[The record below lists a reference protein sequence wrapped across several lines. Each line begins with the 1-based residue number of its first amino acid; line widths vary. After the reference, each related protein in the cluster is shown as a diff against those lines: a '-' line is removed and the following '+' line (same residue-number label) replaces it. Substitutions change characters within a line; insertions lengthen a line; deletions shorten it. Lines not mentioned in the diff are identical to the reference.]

1 MSTAVLVEQLKTE
14 GQDFEFYPTTKEM
27 IRCIWEHRREPY
39 SDGSGFSIKDF
50 KDVLDIGCGTCNF
63 KRFID
68 EFNESYIKRWDAGG
82 REERCSH
89 SECVNIGQYY
99 VIEKSRILIDRLDAE
114 TIVLGTNFHENTL
127 IDKPVG
133 TIFCNPPY
141 SEYEDWTARIIRE
154 SVCDSIYLVIPQ
166 RWKNSEKIR
175 LALETVK
182 QPYNRWSENLE
193 DKEKVQVL
201 GSFDFLD
208 AERSARAKVDVIF
221 IDKSFTKKETG
232 FDAFFDEVFGMQKKE
247 EKSPWE
253 EKKEKIDDVKK
264 DLATGRNKIEI
275 LCNGYAEAQQTLF
288 NHFKV
293 ISGLDADILAT
304 IGIQKEK
311 VKTALKAKFSGL
323 KNIYWEAAFD
333 CLDEITSRLTSTSR
347 QSMLNRFTAL
357 KTVDFNA
364 SNVYALV
371 VWVIKNANSYY
382 KSQMVDF
389 FKALSSKENVRDYV
403 SNKRVFERDDWG
415 YKNGKYDRYT
425 LDYRII
431 CTRYALPGE
440 SEYVT
445 TWEYSENQY
454 MKPLF
459 ARKIE
464 DICTVA
470 NNLGFNT
477 GYIELPEQFGKKGRV
492 YMNDGKFKP
501 DVLFE
506 FRCYANSNVH
516 VKFHKEFIKALN
528 VEVAREL
535 GWIHSREDIAREF
548 VPEMAE
554 GAEKYFDRHFQIGLS
569 SVPLMLTGGT
579 ETPETQPE
587 ASGGYSDTG
596 EEENPA
602 ETAGNGEQMELF

>member
-1 MSTAVLVEQLKTE
+1 MSSTAALVEQLKAE

-27 IRCIWEHRREPY
+27 IRCIWEHRRKPY
-39 SDGSGFSIKDF
+39 SDGSGFRIDDF
-50 KDVLDIGCGTCNF
+50 GDVLDIGCGTCNF
-63 KRFID
+63 KKYIR
-68 EFNESYIKRWDAGG
+68 EFNESFIEYNEDGSVRRNHDTVGF
-82 REERCSH
+82 
-89 SECVNIGQYY
+89 GQYY
-99 VIEKSRILIDRLDAE
+99 VMEKSKILIDRLDAN
-114 TIVLGTNFHENTL
+114 TIVLGTDFHENTL

-182 QPYNRWSENLE
+182 APYNRFSDEFE
-193 DKEKVQVL
+193 EQEKAQVL

-208 AERSARAKVDVIF
+208 AERAARAKVDVVF
-221 IDKSFTKKETG
+221 IDKSHTKKESG
-232 FDAFFDEVFGMQKKE
+232 FDAFFDEVFGMQ
-247 EKSPWE
+247 
-253 EKKEKIDDVKK
+253 EKKEKQPWEEAKEKVDEVKSE
-264 DLATGRNKIEI
+264 LATGKNKIEI
-275 LCNGYAEAQQTLF
+275 LCNGYTEAQQTLF

-323 KNIYWEAAFD
+323 KNIYWQAAFD

-347 QSMLNRFTAL
+347 QSMLDRFTTL

-364 SNVYALV
+364 SNVYALI
-371 VWVIKNANSYY
+371 VWVIKNANTYY
-382 KSQMVDF
+382 KSQMIDF
-389 FKALSSKENVRDYV
+389 FKALSSKENVKEYV

-425 LDYRII
+425 LDYRIV
-431 CTRYALPGE
+431 CTEYALPGCAGYASRWDAPAE
-440 SEYVT
+440 QTRSIFE
-445 TWEYSENQY
+445 
-454 MKPLF
+454 K
-459 ARKIE
+459 KIE

-470 NNLGFNT
+470 NNLGFKPGDIDFPE
-477 GYIELPEQFGKKGRV
+477 GYGKKGVV

-506 FRCYANSNVH
+506 FRPYRNRNVH
-516 VKFHKEFIKALN
+516 VKFNKEFIKALN

-548 VPEMAE
+548 IPEMAE

-569 SVPLMLTGGT
+569 SVPLMLTGSP
-579 ETPETQPE
+579 ETPEKQPE
-587 ASGGYSDTG
+587 ASGAMSDT
-596 EEENPA
+596 EKTETAA
-602 ETAGNGEQMELF
+602 ETAGKPEQQELF